1 MKPHLPLCLFVALL
15 APIVSATDISISST
29 TDMLP
34 YQDASTGNIAIT
46 DKDTVHI
53 SSTLSA
59 EGTSSPYYK
68 AITKDFSVTGNTLVH
83 FFDNSAAKSAT
94 VNPDGSKVVN
104 LKDNDTLLFT
114 NNTATSSVG
123 GVMGFYSGAQ
133 TDISGNGLVSFV
145 GNTAVTNGGVYH
157 DNGSAGLLTFSGNGE
172 LQFLNNKVTSQSS
185 AKGGVMYVLN
195 ANFVNNDLT
204 TFSGNKSNY
213 HGGAICIGGKG
224 KVNFICTDN
233 SADIVR
239 FNNNYA
245 RTSGGVFMLNK
256 GTSSAHTQ
264 LTFSGL
270 AELEFLGNTTDTSTA
285 AQSGGVFYANSY
297 AAVALN
303 DNENISFSGNCS
315 SGGGVFHGNANAKFQ
330 ASGNTKLIFTDNHAQ
345 CGGGGVFAGTGSTNV
360 SISGNGLVEFSHNSA
375 TGAGGVILGGTLSF
389 TNNEKLLF
397 RHNTAGENT
406 AASIREGGAIYFDT
420 NVAGGHLTISGNKQV
435 EFRGNAEGNATN
447 GWLLR
452 SIYAKSTAANEVRL
466 CATNATDSITFYD
479 SVYVGGSLVTKLNEG
494 GAGRITFSGKYAA
507 TDLAAL
513 GGNSDV
519 TSSQTSVFDTAIT
532 IQGGVL
538 EVADGAIL
546 NTPTLTTAS
555 GATTELNSG
564 KISGA
569 LVISSGG
576 TLSTTGSNA
585 ISSVLSLNAGSLFNV
600 TLGAENLNTAA
611 LSTNSLS
618 GFGNAGFSINT
629 GDLIDGKYLV
639 LTTNNGAGAMPANV
653 SGLSWE
659 GNNLYLTVSGS
670 DNVWHVRENLTYGTD
685 IENSASQK
693 ISLDGGTMRLTKN
706 LSSGVALQ
714 STADS
719 TLALQAGVALKQTQ
733 ISGLSHNITLTGEG
747 TYQLGNSSAMQAS
760 LSADN
765 WKGEVYVGDTDSSY
779 TAINALD
786 LAQLGNRD
794 SSIRLQG
801 VSGSLASGSSTV
813 EANLVLAAGS
823 NIAAIVIATADEG
836 DKTHFSGDISSA
848 GAVNFINDATTTHS
862 YEFSGDV
869 SRWSG
874 QIVGNAGTMNLTY
887 SGEADTIATD
897 IRLANTGSGS
907 TLNLRVE
914 NNRQVIFNGAVADAP
929 TWGTQAGR
937 QMNLE
942 IDNAGNET
950 IFRKG
955 VKADSI
961 RLSNESTLIAQAE
974 NSSARISIS
983 SATGCSANISAVD
996 VTDSAL
1002 ALHSGDTT
1010 ATRGSIK
1017 NAAIV
1022 LGEETAIVALLS
1034 ADADAL
1040 ADTPASYTISNID
1053 FANTRIAALSGTM
1066 ANVSGV
1072 SLDADSALLGDGSG
1086 YHLLQGSN
1094 NTVQLT
1100 AGNFVQDAESGTY
1113 TYTTS
1118 QLLGFTLASGAALS
1132 LDADLLSLP
1141 VTEEESY
1148 TLNILLQGFNAQD
1161 VTPNFQITH
1170 AAWESYASA
1179 YSWSESSAGA
1189 VISFTVNTVPE
1200 PTSTALSLV
1209 ALAALALRRRRS

>member
-1 MKPHLPLCLFVALL
+1 MKPHLPLCLFIALL
-15 APIVSATDISISST
+15 PSIVSATDISISST
-29 TDMLP
+29 TDMAP

-53 SSTLSA
+53 SSALSA

-68 AITKDFSVTGNTLVH
+68 AITKDFSLTGNTLVH
-83 FFDNSAAKSAT
+83 FFDNSAASSAT
-94 VNPDGSKVVN
+94 VNPKGSKVVN
-104 LKDNDTLLFT
+104 MKDNDTLLFT

-172 LQFLNNKVTSQSS
+172 LQFLNNSATKQSS
-185 AKGGVMYVLN
+185 AKGGVMYVQN
-195 ANFVNNDLT
+195 ANFLNNDLT

-213 HGGAICIGGKG
+213 HGGAIYIGSKG
-224 KVNFICTDN
+224 KVNFSSTDN

-245 RTSGGVFMLNK
+245 RTYGGVFVLSS
-256 GTSSAHTQ
+256 GSSSAHPQ

-270 AELEFLGNTTDTSTA
+270 AELEFHGNTTDTSTA
-285 AQSGGVFYANSY
+285 GKSGGVFYTNSY
-297 AAVALN
+297 AVVALN
-303 DNENISFSGNCS
+303 DNENIRFSGNCS
-315 SGGGVFHGNANAKFQ
+315 GGGGVFHGNANAKFQ
-330 ASGNTKLIFTDNHAQ
+330 ASGNTKLLFTDNHAQ
-345 CGGGGVFAGTGSTNV
+345 CGRGGVFTGAGSTNV

-375 TGAGGVILGGTLSF
+375 TAAGGVICGGTLSF
-389 TNNEKLLF
+389 TNNESLLF

-406 AASIREGGAIYFDT
+406 AESIRQGGAIYFDT

-435 EFRGNAEGNATN
+435 EFRGNAEGSAAN

-507 TDLAAL
+507 ADLAAL
-513 GGNSDV
+513 GGNGDV
-519 TSSQTSVFDTAIT
+519 TTSQTSVFDTAIT

-538 EVADGAIL
+538 EVADGAVL

-576 TLSTTGSNA
+576 TLSTTGSNT

-639 LTTNNGAGAMPANV
+639 LTTNNGAGTMPANV
-653 SGLSWE
+653 NGLSWE

-670 DNVWHVRENLTYGTD
+670 DNVWHVREGLTYGTD

-706 LSSGVALQ
+706 LASGVALQ

-719 TLALQAGVALKQTQ
+719 TLALQAGVTLKQTQ
-733 ISGLSHNITLTGEG
+733 IAGLSHNITLTGEG
-747 TYQLGNSSAMQAS
+747 TYQLGNASAMQAS

-801 VSGSLASGSSTV
+801 VNGSLASGSSTV
-813 EANLVLAAGS
+813 AADLVLAAGS
-823 NIAAIVIATADEG
+823 NIAAVVIATAEEG

-869 SRWSG
+869 SSWNG
-874 QIVGNAGTMNLTY
+874 QIVGNAGTLNLTY

-907 TLNLRVE
+907 ALNLRVE
-914 NNRQVIFNGAVADAP
+914 NNRQVVFNGAVADAP
-929 TWGTQAGR
+929 TWGTKAGR

-961 RLSNESTLIAQAE
+961 RLSSESTLIAQAE

-1022 LGEETAIVALLS
+1022 LGDETATVALLS

-1040 ADTPASYTISNID
+1040 ADSPASYTISNID

-1161 VTPNFQITH
+1161 VTPNFQITQ